1 MSTDKIKK
9 EIVETYWK
17 IEKEREFGNLMDETD
32 WQKFEGGELI
42 EINPNEWFAET
53 LAQAYQRGK
62 EETLREAI
70 RVVEGMNNFRQAK
83 VDGSDVWNNALEQ
96 SAAKVDAL
104 VATLTAQLKGEKDV

>member
-1 MSTDKIKK
+1 MKEIKQ
-9 EIVETYWK
+9 EIVETDWK

-53 LAQAYQRGK
+53 LAQAYQAGK

-70 RVVEGMNNFRQAK
+70 RVVTERLPNKMSEEEKEEFHCEASILYWG
-83 VDGSDVWNNALEQ
+83 EQ
-96 SAAKVDAL
+96 L
-104 VATLTAQLKGEKDV
+104 VATLTAQLKDNEKEV